1 MLDHILICAKMKN
14 NHQHCIL
21 SLLQIISNIVANKL
35 DDAQMVIG
43 HHIFSDFVMPQAN
56 QL

>member
-43 HHIFSDFVMPQAN
+43 HHIFGDFVMP
-56 QL
+56 